1 MKYLAILIATCLLFV
16 SCGTTPVT
24 DTKIELIPDW
34 NDLQV
39 GLLLASYGQ
48 WDTGRLESFEYYVQ
62 NLGVVTN
69 QVLYAKDRNDLYS
82 SIDSVGNPV
91 PDSNFASL
99 LNTTGETFKMFKDKM
114 ISTATHQ
121 LEMFDEKRIKERI
134 SSLMNRLRVK
144 NSFETINIQV
154 DPSLSPGLTRA
165 IVDGKN
171 AKLFVHPQ
179 ITYESFDQAF
189 IVALLERVS
198 DEEDFDLTQINKLTK
213 QYGGSLTGWEQF
225 LSDFAYALQL
235 WCGAELDI
243 DMMTYLNYSSVKFD
257 HIFSAQLSHWSGNYM
272 QFLEMNLRELVPNAV
287 DDASNPIY
295 ERLLARLVDPA
306 RLGIVLDSDD
316 SNSLIISGFV
326 AGTPAE
332 TSGLLIGDKI
342 HKLDT
347 EEIKQ
352 RWTLESKLYD
362 KDPNSYVILKVLRK
376 PDLPT
381 DGALSVIQDEFIP
394 DYSIVSFQFLVV
406 RAANLPEG
414 VY

>member
-1 MKYLAILIATCLLFV
+1 MKYLAILIVITSLLV
-16 SCGTTPVT
+16 SCGTTPVA
-24 DTKIELIPDW
+24 DTTIELVPDW

-62 NLGVVTN
+62 NLGVMTN
-69 QVLYAKDRNDLYS
+69 QVLYAKDRKDLYG

-91 PDSNFASL
+91 PDSRFASL
-99 LNTTGETFKMFKDKM
+99 LSTTGETFKMFKDKM

-121 LEMFDEKRIKERI
+121 LDMFDEKRIKERI
-134 SSLMNRLRVK
+134 SSLMSRLRVK

-165 IVDGKN
+165 VVDGKN
-171 AKLFVHPQ
+171 VKLFVHPQ

-287 DDASNPIY
+287 EDASNPIY

-316 SNSLIISGFV
+316 TNSLIISGFV

-332 TSGLLIGDKI
+332 SSGLLVGDKI

-394 DYSIVSFQFLVV
+394 DYNIVSFQFLVV